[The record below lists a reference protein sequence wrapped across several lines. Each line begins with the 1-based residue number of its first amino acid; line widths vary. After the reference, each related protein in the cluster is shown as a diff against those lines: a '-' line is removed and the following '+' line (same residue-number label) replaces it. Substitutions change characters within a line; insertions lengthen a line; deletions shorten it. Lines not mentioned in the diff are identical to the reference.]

1 MQFTWD
7 SAKNEVLKTRRKITF
22 EDMVIGINNGNV
34 LDILEHPDSIKYPNQ
49 KLYIIKHN
57 NYVYVVPA
65 LVSEKEIRLITIFQS
80 RKFNKIYNKNEEKS

>member
-1 MQFTWD
+1 MQFSWD

-22 EDMVIGINNGNV
+22 EDMVIGINIGNV